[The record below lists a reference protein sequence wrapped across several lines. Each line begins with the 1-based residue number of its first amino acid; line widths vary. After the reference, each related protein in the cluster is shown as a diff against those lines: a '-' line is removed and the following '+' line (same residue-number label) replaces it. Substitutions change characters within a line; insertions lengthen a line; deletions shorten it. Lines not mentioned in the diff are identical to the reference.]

1 MTHTNKMQNY
11 LHMCQNCCTF
21 AACLLKERSYRYVV
35 ASFGYVS
42 LRAHSVPL
50 RRQKPL
56 SHKQTACGL
65 TDNDIPIAS
74 PLPKRTTPYINY
86 QLPITN
92 YQLPITIRLP
102 TPTPATT
109 TAVCFVT
116 MTTLFRPCRSSSTP
130 RTPART
136 ITISSGACTAIWAL
150 SATLPTSSRFP
161 TTCTPALPTC
171 SSEAEIPYYIITD

>member
-1 MTHTNKMQNY
+1 
-11 LHMCQNCCTF
+11 MCKNCCTF

-65 TDNDIPIAS
+65 SANDIQTAS
-74 PLPKRTTPYINY
+74 PSPKRTTLY
-86 QLPITN
+86 
-92 YQLPITIRLP
+92 TIPPP
-102 TPTPATT
+102 TPMPATI

-116 MTTLFRPCRSSSTP
+116 MTTLFRPCRSSSML

-136 ITISSGACTAIWAL
+136 ITISSDACIVTWAL
-150 SATLPTSSRFP
+150 SATLPTSSSFP
-161 TTCTPALPTC
+161 TTCTNALPIC
-171 SSEAEIPYYIITD
+171 SSVAEIPYYIITD